1 MVIGSLRNCSE
12 VKGEFMK
19 TFDRRDLL
27 YWMKVTDEKE
37 LEKLYEM
44 AYEVKLKYTG
54 NRVFLRGL
62 IEFSNICARN
72 CYYCGIRRDSK
83 SDRYMMTEE
92 EITECALWAWN
103 NKYGS
108 VVLQSG
114 ERNDIE
120 FIDFVSNV
128 VRRINKE
135 TEGKLRIVLCTGEQ
149 TCETYKKWFN
159 SGANRY
165 LLRIETTSEK
175 IYREIHPE
183 GYSLKERIECLRNLK
198 KTGYQTGTGVMIG
211 LPGQTEED
219 LLEDIHFFKDMDIDM
234 IGMGPYLPHKDT
246 PLVALNT
253 DAEIN
258 RRFQLS
264 LKMIAL
270 SRIYLQDVNIAATTA
285 LQAINPLGR
294 EMGLKCGANV
304 IMPNITPVKYRKSY
318 QLYDNKPCLEE
329 MAGECKACIEKRVR
343 STGDEIAFDEP
354 GDAVHFKKRIKS
366 E

>member
-1 MVIGSLRNCSE
+1 
-12 VKGEFMK
+12 MK
-19 TFDRRDLL
+19 KFDKKDLL
-27 YWMKVTDEKE
+27 YWLKVTDEEE
-37 LEKLYEM
+37 LATLYRM
-44 AYEVKLKYTG
+44 ACEVKFKHTG

-62 IEFSNICARN
+62 IEFSNICAKN
-72 CYYCGIRRDSK
+72 CYYCGIRRDSNL
-83 SDRYMMTEE
+83 DRYMMTEE
-92 EITECALWAWN
+92 EITECALWAWK

-114 ERNDIE
+114 ERSDRE
-120 FIDFVSNV
+120 FIDFVDQIV
-128 VRRINKE
+128 KRINKE
-135 TEGKLRIVLCTGEQ
+135 TEGKLRIVLCAGEQ
-149 TCETYKKWFN
+149 TYETYKKWFN

-175 IYREIHPE
+175 IYKEIHPE
-183 GYSLKERIECLRNLK
+183 GYSLKKRIDCLLNLRK
-198 KTGYQTGTGVMIG
+198 AGYQAGTGVMIG

-219 LLEDIHFFKDMDIDM
+219 LLEDIQFFKDMDIDM

-246 PLVALNT
+246 PLIALNT
-253 DAEIN
+253 DEEIN

-270 SRIYLQDVNIAATTA
+270 SRIYLQDVNIASTTA
-285 LQAINPLGR
+285 LQTINPLGR
-294 EMGLKCGANV
+294 EMGLKSGANV

-329 MAGECKACIEKRVR
+329 MAGECKSCIEKRVR

-354 GDAVHFKKRIKS
+354 GDSVHFKKRVNS
-366 E
+366 DR

>member
-1 MVIGSLRNCSE
+1 MN
-12 VKGEFMK
+12 K
-19 TFDRRDLL
+19 FDRRDLL
-27 YWMKVTDEKE
+27 YWLKIKDEEE

-72 CYYCGIRRDSK
+72 CYYCGIRRDSTPH
-83 SDRYMMTEE
+83 RYMMTEE
-92 EITECALWAWN
+92 EITECALRAWKN
-103 NKYGS
+103 RYGS

-114 ERNDIE
+114 ERNDSE
-120 FIDFVSNV
+120 FIDYVSTAV
-128 VRRINKE
+128 KRINKE
-135 TEGKLRIVLCTGEQ
+135 TEGKLRIVLCAGEQ
-149 TCETYKKWFN
+149 TYETYKRWFD

-165 LLRIETTSEK
+165 LLRVETTSEK

-183 GYSLKERIECLRNLK
+183 GYSLKERIECLRNLQK
-198 KTGYQTGTGVMIG
+198 AGYQAGTGVMIG

-219 LLEDIHFFKDMDIDM
+219 LIEDIQFFKDMDIDM
-234 IGMGPYLPHKDT
+234 IGMGPYLPHKDA
-246 PLVALNT
+246 PLIALNT
-253 DAEIN
+253 DEEIK

-270 SRIYLQDVNIAATTA
+270 TRIYLQDVNIASTTA
-285 LQAINPLGR
+285 LQTINPLGR

-304 IMPNITPVKYRKSY
+304 IMPNITPVKYKKSY

-329 MAGECKACIEKRVR
+329 MPGECKSCIENRVI
-343 STGDEIAFDEP
+343 SAGDEIAFDEP
-354 GDAVHFKKRIKS
+354 GDPVHFKKRIQS
-366 E
+366 Q

>member
-1 MVIGSLRNCSE
+1 MN
-12 VKGEFMK
+12 K
-19 TFDRRDLL
+19 FDRRDLL
-27 YWMKVTDEKE
+27 YWLKIKDEEE

-72 CYYCGIRRDSK
+72 CYYCGIRRDSP
-83 SDRYMMTEE
+83 SDRYMMTEQ
-92 EITECALWAWN
+92 EITECALWAWDN
-103 NKYGS
+103 QYGS

-114 ERNDIE
+114 ERSDRE
-120 FIDFVSNV
+120 FIDFVSRT

-135 TEGKLRIVLCTGEQ
+135 TDGKLRIVLCSGEQ
-149 TCETYKKWFN
+149 TCETYKKWFD
-159 SGANRY
+159 SGASRY
-165 LLRIETTSEK
+165 LLRIETTNEK

-183 GYSLKERIECLRNLK
+183 GYSLKKRIECLSDLK

-219 LLEDIHFFKDMDIDM
+219 LVEDIQFFKDMDIDM
-234 IGMGPYLPHKDT
+234 IGMGPYLPHKDA
-246 PLVALNT
+246 PLIALNT
-253 DAEIN
+253 DEEIK

-270 SRIYLQDVNIAATTA
+270 TKIYLQDVNIASTTA
-285 LQAINPLGR
+285 LQAINPRGR

-318 QLYDNKPCLEE
+318 QLYDNKPCIEE
-329 MAGECKACIEKRVR
+329 MAGECKSCIENRVR
-343 STGDEIAFDEP
+343 STGDEIAFDDP
-354 GDAVHFKKRIKS
+354 GDPVHFKKYINS

>member
-1 MVIGSLRNCSE
+1 
-12 VKGEFMK
+12 MK
-19 TFDRRDLL
+19 KFDRRDLL
-27 YWMKVTDEKE
+27 YWLKAGDEKE
-37 LEKLYEM
+37 LEKLYRM
-44 AYEVKLKYTG
+44 AYEVKFNNTG

-72 CYYCGIRRDSK
+72 CYYCGIRSDSNL
-83 SDRYMMTEE
+83 DRYMMTEE
-92 EITECALWAWN
+92 EITECALWAWK

-114 ERNDIE
+114 ERSDRE

-128 VRRINKE
+128 VRRINIE

-149 TCETYKKWFN
+149 TYETYKKWFDA
-159 SGANRY
+159 GANRY

-183 GYSLKERIECLRNLK
+183 GYSLKERMDCLLNLK
-198 KTGYQTGTGVMIG
+198 KAGYQAGTGVMIG

-219 LLEDIHFFKDMDIDM
+219 LLEDIQFFKDMDIDM

-246 PLVALNT
+246 PLVSLNT
-253 DAEIN
+253 DEEIN

-270 SRIYLQDVNIAATTA
+270 SRIYLQDVNIASTTA

-329 MAGECKACIEKRVR
+329 MAGECKACIENRVR

-354 GDAVHFKKRIKS
+354 GDSVHFKKRINS

>member
-1 MVIGSLRNCSE
+1 MN
-12 VKGEFMK
+12 
-19 TFDRRDLL
+19 TFEKKDLL
-27 YWMKVTDEKE
+27 YWLKVKDEKE
-37 LEKLYEM
+37 LKKLYKM
-44 AYEVKLKYTG
+44 AYEVKLKHTG

-83 SDRYMMTEE
+83 PDRYMMTEE
-92 EITECALWAWN
+92 EITECALWAWK

-114 ERNDIE
+114 ERNDSE
-120 FIDFVSNV
+120 FIDFVSTV
-128 VRRINKE
+128 VKRINKE
-135 TEGKLRIVLCTGEQ
+135 TEGKLRIVLCAGEQ
-149 TCETYKKWFN
+149 TYETYKRWFDA
-159 SGANRY
+159 GANRY

-183 GYSLKERIECLRNLK
+183 GYSLKERTECLRNLQK
-198 KTGYQTGTGVMIG
+198 AGYQAGTGVMIG

-219 LLEDIHFFKDMDIDM
+219 LMEDIQFFKDMNIDM
-234 IGMGPYLPHKDT
+234 IGMGPYLPHKDA
-246 PLVALNT
+246 PLIALNT
-253 DAEIN
+253 DEEIN

-270 SRIYLQDVNIAATTA
+270 TRIYLQDVNIASTTA

-329 MAGECKACIEKRVR
+329 MAGECEACIEKRVR
-343 STGDEIAFDEP
+343 SAGDEIAFDDS
-354 GDAVHFKKRIKS
+354 GDSVHFKKRIKS